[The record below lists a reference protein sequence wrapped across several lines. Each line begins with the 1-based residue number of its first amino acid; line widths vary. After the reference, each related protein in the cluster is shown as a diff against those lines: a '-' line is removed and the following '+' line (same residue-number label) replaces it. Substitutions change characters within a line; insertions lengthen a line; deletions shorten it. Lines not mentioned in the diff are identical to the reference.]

1 MANQE
6 QKIIPFLWFDY
17 EAEEAA
23 YFYTAVFPQS
33 KVRGTTQY
41 QEAGKEFHGK
51 EPGSV
56 MTVDFELE
64 GYRFVAINGG
74 PQFKFTPSISF
85 MVSCSS
91 VEEVNSLWE
100 KLYEGG
106 TALMPL
112 DTYPFSARYGWLQ
125 DKYGVSWQL
134 IVRDQKSGFRPRFVP
149 SLLFVG
155 ESAGSAE
162 SALQHYV
169 EVFHNAKMG
178 DIEHYG
184 KNHPPNKE
192 DMVMYA
198 DFMLEGQWFSA
209 MDSSLEHDF
218 TFSEALSFQV
228 MCKDQA
234 EIDYYWDKLTANGGE
249 ESMCGWLKDRYGISW
264 QIVPVELHH
273 LLNSADADKAKK
285 VANNM
290 FKMRKLDLNILKQAA
305 GSSD

>member
-1 MANQE
+1 
-6 QKIIPFLWFDY
+6 
-17 EAEEAA
+17 
-23 YFYTAVFPQS
+23 
-33 KVRGTTQY
+33 
-41 QEAGKEFHGK
+41 
-51 EPGSV
+51 
-56 MTVDFELE
+56 
-64 GYRFVAINGG
+64 
-74 PQFKFTPSISF
+74 
-85 MVSCSS
+85 
-91 VEEVNSLWE
+91 
-100 KLYEGG
+100 
-106 TALMPL
+106 
-112 DTYPFSARYGWLQ
+112 
-125 DKYGVSWQL
+125 
-134 IVRDQKSGFRPRFVP
+134 
-149 SLLFVG
+149 
-155 ESAGSAE
+155 
-162 SALQHYV
+162 
-169 EVFHNAKMG
+169 
-178 DIEHYG
+178 
-184 KNHPPNKE
+184 
-192 DMVMYA
+192 MYA